1 MDEILKLLKENN
13 EMLKEILVFLR
24 YFQENDDMRQFSINV
39 AADLFVEMLENNPE
53 LKDKI
58 MPCRMKNLTVRIILI
73 LNEYGKEI

>member
-24 YFQENDDMRQFSINV
+24 YFQKNDDMRQFSINV

-58 MPCRMKNLTVRIILI
+58 INSFKS
-73 LNEYGKEI
+73 

>member
-24 YFQENDDMRQFSINV
+24 YFQENDDMRQFSIN
-39 AADLFVEMLENNPE
+39 AAANLFVEMLENNPE

-58 MPCRMKNLTVRIILI
+58 INSFKA
-73 LNEYGKEI
+73 

>member
-39 AADLFVEMLENNPE
+39 AADIFVEMLENDKE

-58 MPCRMKNLTVRIILI
+58 ISSFKV
-73 LNEYGKEI
+73 

>member
-53 LKDKI
+53 LKDE
-58 MPCRMKNLTVRIILI
+58 II
-73 LNEYGKEI
+73 NSFKV

>member
-1 MDEILKLLKENN
+1 MDEMLKLLKENN

-58 MPCRMKNLTVRIILI
+58 INSFKA
-73 LNEYGKEI
+73 

>member
-39 AADLFVEMLENNPE
+39 AADLFVEMLEDNPE

-58 MPCRMKNLTVRIILI
+58 INSFKA
-73 LNEYGKEI
+73 

>member
-13 EMLKEILVFLR
+13 EMLKEILIFLR

-58 MPCRMKNLTVRIILI
+58 INSFKA
-73 LNEYGKEI
+73 

>member
-1 MDEILKLLKENN
+1 MGEILKLLKENN

-39 AADLFVEMLENNPE
+39 AADLFVEMLEDNPD

-58 MPCRMKNLTVRIILI
+58 INSFKS
-73 LNEYGKEI
+73 